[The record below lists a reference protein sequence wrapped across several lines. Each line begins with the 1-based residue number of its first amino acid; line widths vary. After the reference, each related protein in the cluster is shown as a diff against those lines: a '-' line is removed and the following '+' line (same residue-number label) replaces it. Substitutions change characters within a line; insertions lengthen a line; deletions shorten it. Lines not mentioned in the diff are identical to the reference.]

1 MFEIFSVGDSA
12 YLQAVLNAVAMISGT
27 GDYRTAAAV
36 GGVIGVL
43 IVVLRALMQFD
54 GRGIRYQDVFMAYL
68 LWLMLYAP
76 TVQVSIEDAYTGSIV
91 IVDNVPL
98 GPAAVGSVMSNMG
111 YGTTLLFEQAFSMPT
126 MTGHGF
132 ADTLQTLTAVR
143 KNLLS
148 IAGLGAANAPVVG
161 SDMETSFANYVKE
174 CTLTAVD
181 LNLKTLDAI
190 LRDADPM
197 DAIRFDS
204 DIYMTEILVGGQ
216 PQTLTCSDAWTNL
229 STMATGTFSTA
240 LETQL
245 QNILGVPAAA
255 DTVPKIQ
262 AAFDALAG
270 PGVVN
275 ASNYMLMSAIL
286 PMFEQGVIGRHEDGM
301 HWNTAAMIGQ
311 AIQQRNSQW
320 AAEQTLFSKIVR
332 PMMAF
337 IEGLSYS
344 IAPIMA
350 FVVMFGSVGLKMN
363 IGYFSMLLWI
373 QLWMPI
379 LAVINLFINMSAAGQ
394 MTALMTA
401 NYNLPSMMGIYQ
413 MDMELQQ
420 WISIGGM
427 LAASTPAITLMLIYR
442 GAVTATHFLG
452 RMDGGDY
459 ANEKIVSPD
468 VVSSAPVLNA
478 QPQHQYSPL
487 SAVTQTGSDKVL
499 PNFTAGK
506 DMSAAVS
513 SAFSASEQA
522 TSSFMNSVSST
533 ASKSSSITND
543 AFDSRSLGQQIAS
556 SSSHTDA
563 YNRQFGEAFAKKH
576 ADTGISADHFSAL
589 VAGSANAGAK
599 TPNDKLSAAISG
611 RLQNDFKV
619 GQDKSD
625 AIAADI
631 TQTVNDSQGYQA
643 GLAKSMALDAQSGAR
658 NVASLGLQNQS
669 LSSLQ
674 HSATDAVSASET
686 YQQTVSAQQR
696 FGAQASFGTAETG
709 NKLANDPAL
718 MQRLDHSLEQYG
730 LRGDA
735 QRLASQW
742 KAAGWISNGDQA
754 YAAAGMSLLTGF
766 SSPSYRSLDNQQS
779 RNAEIAGYQLL
790 GDAFNAPQAD
800 QANNPNQNE
809 QLKSH
814 APGIGTVRS
823 NVEHANLTDPRH
835 EAEGVSHRTQV
846 KIHSTNG
853 KISTGE
859 QSVSAHHDQN
869 LHGLDQESKEGFAEV
884 GHIKAEHFRAAI
896 ASAANST
903 PSAAEASYNFLGGSL
918 YNSAKNLEAVG
929 AVGNEHIKEFTG
941 YVQEAYAKGD
951 SFWDAVKFAASQSY
965 SGFTEASQVWADQR
979 VNEVA
984 DKLTPSQQAYYRA
997 AMFESFAGIAVGGE
1011 INGSLGDAR
1020 QRLID
1025 EEGASD
1031 GINIAKL
1038 LRNAA
1043 GQNRMDLIEQIGH
1056 YNRARGLINY

>member
-36 GGVIGVL
+36 GGVIGV
-43 IVVLRALMQFD
+43 IIIMLRALMQFD
-54 GRGIRYQDVFMAYL
+54 GQGIRYQDLLLAYV

-76 TVQVSIEDAYTGSIV
+76 SVQVSIEDAYTGSV
-91 IVDNVPL
+91 VVVDNVPL

-111 YGTTLLFEQAFSMPT
+111 YRTTRLFEQAFGMPT
-126 MTGHGF
+126 MTGKGF

-148 IAGLGAANAPVVG
+148 RVGLGAANAPVAG
-161 SDMETSFANYVKE
+161 SDMESSFANYVKE
-174 CTLTAVD
+174 CTLTGVD
-181 LNLKTLDAI
+181 LNLKAIDAI
-190 LRDADPM
+190 LRDADPLN
-197 DAIRFDS
+197 AIRFDS
-204 DIYMTEILVGGQ
+204 DIYMTEIYVGGQ
-216 PQTLTCSDAWTNL
+216 PQTLTCTDAWTNL
-229 STMATGTFSTA
+229 GVMANGAFSTA
-240 LETQL
+240 LETKL
-245 QNILGVPAAA
+245 QQILGVPAAA
-255 DTVPKIQ
+255 DAVPKIQ
-262 AAFDALAG
+262 DAFDALAG

-275 ASNYMLMSAIL
+275 ASNYMLMSAIM
-286 PMFEQGVIGRHEDGM
+286 PMFEQGVIGRHEDGL
-301 HWNTAAMIGQ
+301 HWTKASMIEQ

-337 IEGLSYS
+337 IEGLSYA
-344 IAPIMA
+344 IAPIMG
-350 FVVMFGSVGLKMN
+350 FVVLFGSIGIRMN

-379 LAVINLFINMSAAGQ
+379 LAVINLFINMSAAGK
-394 MTALMTA
+394 MAALTQA

-420 WISIGGM
+420 WLSIGGM
-427 LAASTPAITLMLIYR
+427 LAASTPAISLMLIYR
-442 GAVTATHFLG
+442 GAVTTTHFLG

-459 ANEKIVSPD
+459 ANEKITTPD
-468 VVSSAPVLNA
+468 VVSPAPVLNA
-478 QPQHQYSPL
+478 QPKHQYSPL

-499 PNFTAGK
+499 PSFTAGK

-513 SAFSASEQA
+513 SASSASEQA

-543 AFDSRSLGQQIAS
+543 AFDSHSLGKQIAS

-599 TPNDKLSAAISG
+599 TSNDILSAAISG

-643 GLAKSMALDAQSGAR
+643 GLAKSLALDAQSGTR
-658 NVASLGLQNQS
+658 NVASMGLQNQS

-696 FGAQASFGTAETG
+696 FGSQASFGAAETG
-709 NKLANDPAL
+709 YKIANEPK
-718 MQRLDHSLEQYG
+718 MMERLDQTLDKYG

-766 SSPSYRSLDNQQS
+766 SSPSYRTLNSQQTQ
-779 RNAEIAGYQLL
+779 NAEIAGYQLL
-790 GDAFNAPQAD
+790 GDAFNAPKSD
-800 QANNPNQNE
+800 QAHNPNQNE
-809 QLKSH
+809 PLKSQS
-814 APGIGTVRS
+814 PEIGTVKS
-823 NVEHANLTDPRH
+823 NVENAKLSDPRK
-835 EAEGVSHRTQV
+835 EAEGVSHRAQGQ
-846 KIHSTNG
+846 IHSASG
-853 KISTGE
+853 KIASGE
-859 QSVSAHHDQN
+859 QSVSAHHAQN
-869 LHGLDQESKEGFAEV
+869 LKGLDQESKQGFAEI
-884 GHIKAEHFRAAI
+884 GRIKAEHFRAAI

-903 PSAAEASYNFLGGSL
+903 PSAAEASYNFIGGSL
-918 YNSAKNLEAVG
+918 YSTAKEIEAVG
-929 AVGNEHIKEFTG
+929 AAGSQ
-941 YVQEAYAKGD
+941 YVKQYNDHYDEARSKGSD
-951 SFWDAVKFAASQSY
+951 VWDAVKYAASQSNP
-965 SGFTEASQVWADQR
+965 GFKQATQTWADQR
-979 VNEVA
+979 MSEVV

-997 AMFESFAGIAVGGE
+997 AMFDAFADID
-1011 INGSLGDAR
+1011 GSGKDSETLDSLK
-1020 QRLID
+1020 QQLIV
-1025 EEGASD
+1025 EEGNAD
-1031 GINIAKL
+1031 GNNIAHL
-1038 LRNAA
+1038 LSSAV
-1043 GQNRMDLIEQIGH
+1043 GQNRMDLINQIEN
-1056 YNRARGLINY
+1056 YNRALGRINY

>member
-36 GGVIGVL
+36 GGVIGV
-43 IVVLRALMQFD
+43 IIIMLRALMQFD
-54 GRGIRYQDVFMAYL
+54 GQGIRYQDLLLAYV

-76 TVQVSIEDAYTGSIV
+76 SVQVSIEDAYTGSV
-91 IVDNVPL
+91 VVVDNVPL

-111 YGTTLLFEQAFSMPT
+111 YRTTRMFEQAFGMPT
-126 MTGHGF
+126 MTGKGF

-148 IAGLGAANAPVVG
+148 RVGLGAANAPVAG
-161 SDMETSFANYVKE
+161 SDMESSFANYVKE
-174 CTLTAVD
+174 CTLTGVD
-181 LNLKTLDAI
+181 LNLKAIDTI
-190 LRDADPM
+190 LRDADPLN
-197 DAIRFDS
+197 AIRFDS
-204 DIYMTEILVGGQ
+204 DIYMTEIYVGGQ
-216 PQTLTCSDAWTNL
+216 PQTLTCTDAWTNL
-229 STMATGTFSTA
+229 GVMANGVFSTA
-240 LETQL
+240 LETKL
-245 QNILGVPAAA
+245 QQILGVPAAA
-255 DTVPKIQ
+255 DAVPKIQ
-262 AAFDALAG
+262 DAFDALAG

-275 ASNYMLMSAIL
+275 ASNYMLMAAIM

-301 HWNTAAMIGQ
+301 HWTKASMIEQ
-311 AIQQRNSQW
+311 AIQQRNTQW

-337 IEGLSYS
+337 IEGLSYA
-344 IAPIMA
+344 IAPIMG
-350 FVVMFGSVGLKMN
+350 FVVLFGSVGIRMN

-379 LAVINLFINMSAAGQ
+379 LAVINLFINMSASGKMAAL
-394 MTALMTA
+394 TAA

-420 WISIGGM
+420 WLSIGGM
-427 LAASTPAITLMLIYR
+427 LAASTPAISLMLIYR
-442 GAVTATHFLG
+442 GAVTTTHFLG

-468 VVSSAPVLNA
+468 VVSPAPVLNA
-478 QPQHQYSPL
+478 QPQHQYSPMTG
-487 SAVTQTGSDKVL
+487 VTQTGIDKVL
-499 PNFTAGK
+499 PTFTAGK

-513 SAFSASEQA
+513 SASSASEQA

-543 AFDSRSLGQQIAS
+543 AFDSHSLGKQIAS

-563 YNRQFGEAFAKKH
+563 YNRQFGEAFAKRH

-599 TPNDKLSAAISG
+599 TSNDKLSAAISG

-643 GLAKSMALDAQSGAR
+643 GLAKSMALDAQSGTR
-658 NVASLGLQNQS
+658 NVASMGLQNQS

-696 FGAQASFGTAETG
+696 FGSQASFGAAETG
-709 NKLANDPAL
+709 YKIANEPK
-718 MQRLDHSLEQYG
+718 MMERLDQTLEQYG

-766 SSPSYRSLDNQQS
+766 SSPSYRTLDSQQS
-779 RNAEIAGYQLL
+779 QNAEIAGYQLL
-790 GDAFNAPQAD
+790 GDAFNAPHAD
-800 QANNPNQNE
+800 PNSHPGQHESLKSKVPNFGTTQSIVEQAN
-809 QLKSH
+809 L
-814 APGIGTVRS
+814 I
-823 NVEHANLTDPRH
+823 DPKH
-835 EAEGVSHRTQV
+835 EAAGVSHKAQGQ
-846 KIHSTNG
+846 IHNTKG
-853 KISTGE
+853 KVASGE
-859 QSVSAHHDQN
+859 QAINAHHEQN
-869 LHGLDQESKEGFAEV
+869 LKGVDQESKEGFAEV
-884 GHIKAEHFRAAI
+884 GHIKAEYFRAAI
-896 ASAANST
+896 AAAANDT
-903 PSAAEASYNFLGGSL
+903 PSAAEASYNFMGGSL
-918 YNSAKNLEAVG
+918 YNTAKSLEAAG
-929 AVGNEHIKEFTG
+929 SASNEYVKQFTG
-941 YVQEAYAKGD
+941 SYQEALSKGAD
-951 SFWDAVKFAASQSY
+951 RWDALNFAASQSY
-965 SGFTEASQVWADQR
+965 PGFMQATQAWTDQR

-984 DKLTPSQQAYYRA
+984 DKLTPNQQAYYRA
-997 AMFESFAGIAVGGE
+997 AMYESFAGIAVGGE
-1011 INGSLGDAR
+1011 YTGAMADAK
-1020 QRLID
+1020 QQLID
-1025 EEGASD
+1025 EEGSIE
-1031 GINIAKL
+1031 GNNIATL
-1038 LRNAA
+1038 LRSAA
-1043 GQNRMDLIEQIGH
+1043 GQNRMDLINQIGNF
-1056 YNRARGLINY
+1056 NRAQGRVNY